1 MERQLATIR
10 KIDNIYPIK
19 GADRIELVQIGGW
32 TCIAKKH
39 EFTIGDLC
47 VYFEIDSF
55 LPEYEVYSFLGKPS
69 LHQGKL
75 GHRVKSM
82 KMKGA
87 LSQGLALPLS
97 MFPLILSPKNNLDVS
112 EMLNITKYDIDLQSS
127 TGNGAV
133 TQKTAGNFPSFI
145 PKTDQ
150 PRIQNLQHYF
160 ELHKDT
166 MFEETLKLDGSSCTM
181 YKTTKNLSKWEKFK
195 SLFVKISTDKFGVC
209 SRNLELKR
217 PSYNET
223 PSNFWAV
230 AKKYKIEDTL
240 PKGYAIQG
248 EVLAPNIQ
256 GNYEKVLSVEYYI
269 FNVFDI
275 TKQEYLPPSDARA
288 FVLKHLPNAYYIPV
302 ISTDVNVLKNAT
314 FDSLQERVNSQS
326 INKGVKSEGRVYK
339 SQDGKVTFKVI
350 NNEYLLKTG
359 K

>member
-39 EFTIGDLC
+39 EFSKGDLC

-55 LPEYEVYSFLGKPS
+55 LPEYEVYSFLGTPTK
-69 LHQGKL
+69 HQGKL
-75 GHRVKSM
+75 GYRIKSM

-87 LSQGLALPLS
+87 LSQGLALPLT
-97 MFPLILSPKNNLDVS
+97 MFPVILNPKNNLDVS
-112 EMLNITKYDIDLQSS
+112 DILNITKYDIDLQTA
-127 TGNGAV
+127 TGNGTV
-133 TQKTAGNFPSFI
+133 TNKAAGNFPSFI

-150 PRIQNLQHYF
+150 PRIQNLSHYF
-160 ELHKDT
+160 ELYKYT

-181 YKTTKNLSKWEKFK
+181 YKVDKKLSKWDKIK
-195 SLFVKISTDKFGVC
+195 SLFVKVPTAKFGVC

-217 PSYNET
+217 PNDKET
-223 PSNFWAV
+223 PSNFWTA
-230 AKKYKIEDTL
+230 AIKYKVEETL
-240 PKGYAIQG
+240 PSGYAIQG

-256 GNYEKVLSVEYYI
+256 GNYEKVTSVEYYI

-288 FVLKHLPNAYYIPV
+288 FVLKHLPHAYYVPV
-302 ISTDVNVLKNAT
+302 ISTDIDVLKDST

-326 INKGVKSEGRVYK
+326 INKDVKSEGRVYK
-339 SQDGKVTFKVI
+339 SKDGKVTFKVI
-350 NNEYLLKTG
+350 NNEYLIKTG